1 VATNDDDGEDM
12 TRTASSMTT
21 NSETDT
27 IGDGGDMAIDYDNDA
42 TCSSTAA
49 AALATTA
56 ARVHGPRK
64 SVPEEITTQNKPG
77 LHPMAS
83 LCVEHGAIQP

>member
-21 NSETDT
+21 NCETDT
-27 IGDGGDMAIDYDNDA
+27 IGDGGDMAIDYDNGA

-49 AALATTA
+49 AALATTERVAKQKKPSSKQSHSQHARRDVTKA
-56 ARVHGPRK
+56 AIAAFQLDSGR
-64 SVPEEITTQNKPG
+64 Q
-77 LHPMAS
+77 
-83 LCVEHGAIQP
+83 